1 MRGFIARNLQ
11 RVAEWYVGAHQR
23 AQRRSSP
30 WNLLLLPL
38 GLVAVG
44 VTWYGLFRVAW
55 AFHLLFYP
63 QHELRDFWG
72 SGISFSSFVP
82 SFLMVFAVA
91 PGALCTGLAVANCV
105 AWLVRPARRTF
116 DAESISHRGT
126 GFRESTRLLVMCAA
140 WTVSVGLFIAL
151 VAAYFLRS
159 LR

>member
-1 MRGFIARNLQ
+1 MRDFIARNLQ
-11 RVAEWYVGAHQR
+11 RAAEWYVGAQQR
-23 AQRRSSP
+23 AQRRRSP
-30 WNLLLLPL
+30 WNLILLPL
-38 GLVAVG
+38 GLVAVA

-91 PGALCTGLAVANCV
+91 PGALCTGLAAANCV

-116 DAESISHRGT
+116 DAESVGHPGT
-126 GFRESTRLLVMCAA
+126 GFWESTRLLFLCAA
-140 WTVSVGLFIAL
+140 WAVPLGLVIAL
-151 VAAYFLRS
+151 VAACFLRS